1 MDPLGLTKCAMNLD
15 AGSVRGLI
23 AEGSP
28 IRHQIRN
35 MIGNRQIVMTQT
47 AADEALDAA
56 SRLAG
61 PKEQERFLRFLDRVE
76 IISDNPSQRALNLKT
91 TRKVGDA
98 DKIIFGTADN
108 MGIQTITSDAKFLK
122 GASAQG
128 VDFDAL
134 VHDPFSYL
142 GL

>member
-1 MDPLGLTKCAMNLD
+1 
-15 AGSVRGLI
+15 
-23 AEGSP
+23 
-28 IRHQIRN
+28 
-35 MIGNRQIVMTQT
+35 MTQT
-47 AADEALDAA
+47 AADEALDAV

-61 PKEQERFLRFLDRVE
+61 PNEQARFLRFLDKIE
-76 IISDNPSQRALNLKT
+76 IIADNPSQRALNLIT

-98 DKIIFGTADN
+98 DKIIFGTADK
-108 MGIQTITSDAKFLK
+108 MGIQTITSDAKFLR

-128 VDFDAL
+128 VDFNAL